1 MEKDT
6 DIVMFEKYDD
16 PIDANIVKGVLE
28 SNGINAGVMIDGLSR
43 GLMMV
48 PTRVMVMRRDLERA
62 RQVINSPAD
71 EEINEKNIQ

>member
-71 EEINEKNIQ
+71 EEINEKNNQ

>member
-71 EEINEKNIQ
+71 EEINEGNNQ